1 MKNTPTLATLAA
13 DLDSGRTSA
22 RKLVDDCLAKIADS
36 SGEGQRAFIHV
47 DAEAAIEAAEAMDRL
62 REVKA
67 APSPYAGIPISI
79 KDLFDIKGQVTRA
92 GSRALEDSAPAE
104 ADATVVARLRR
115 AGFVVIGR
123 TNMTEF
129 AYSGIGINP
138 HYGTPK
144 SAWQRNV
151 GHVPGGSSSGAAVS
165 VVDGMAHGALGTDTG
180 GSCRIPAAYN
190 GIVGFK
196 PTQRRVPLDGGVPL
210 SSTLDSFGPLARTV
224 ACCAVLDAVLADETF
239 VPLQP
244 LPIKGMR
251 LAVPT
256 TVVLDELDDD
266 VARTFE
272 RALETLSRQGALI
285 ERIEVPE
292 FLDVGVMNTK
302 GGFSAAES
310 YAWHRYL
317 IAGSGDV
324 YDPRV
329 SVRILRGESISA
341 ADYIDLLNARKSLI
355 ARAEKRIAPYD
366 ALVLPTTANTP
377 PRIADLAD
385 DKAFTKANLLSLR
398 NCTLINMID
407 GCAISLPAHREG
419 EVPVGLM
426 LAAAGGS
433 DRRIFEWP
441 QEWRP
446 RSVFDLAFTI
456 DAQGTTTPLT
466 LAIDQ
471 AVIAGWTG
479 RDPVARDKHIAEL
492 EAIGIARPASTPIY
506 YRVSA
511 RRLVITD
518 SIEVCG
524 GDSSG
529 EVEFV
534 LIGWQGRIFVGVG
547 SDHTDRKVETYSVT
561 VSKQMC
567 DKPMAPVL
575 WELEDVIG
583 HWDRMILRSYALID
597 GARVLYQEGTLD
609 AMLPVADLIRARF
622 RRQGPARRLR
632 HVRRHFCRQGRHQA
646 RQPVRI

>member
-1 MKNTPTLATLAA
+1 MKNAPTLASLAD
-13 DLDSGRTSA
+13 DLESGRTSA
-22 RKLVDDCLAKIADS
+22 RKLVDECLARIADP
-36 SGEGQRAFIHV
+36 SGEGARTFIHV

-67 APSPYAGIPISI
+67 APSRYAGIPVSI

-104 ADATVVARLRR
+104 ADAPVVARLRR

-144 SAWQRNV
+144 GAWQRGV

-165 VVDGMAHGALGTDTG
+165 VVDAMAYGALGTDTG

-196 PTQRRVPLDGGVPL
+196 PTQRRVPLEGGVPL
-210 SSTLDSFGPLARTV
+210 SFTLDSFGPLARTV
-224 ACCAVLDAVLADETF
+224 DCCAVLDAVLADETI

-244 LPIKGMR
+244 RPIKGMR

-256 TVVLDELDDD
+256 TVALDELEDD

-292 FLDVGVMNTK
+292 FLDIGVMNTK
-302 GGFSAAES
+302 GGFAAAES

-317 IAGSGDV
+317 IVSHGDV

-329 SVRILRGESISA
+329 CMRIVRGESISA
-341 ADYIDLLNARKSLI
+341 ADYIDLLDSRRSLI
-355 ARAEKRIAPYD
+355 ARTEKRIAPYD
-366 ALVLPTTANTP
+366 ALVLPTTAITP

-398 NCTLINMID
+398 NCSLINMID
-407 GCAISLPAHREG
+407 GCAISLPCHREG

-426 LAAAGGS
+426 LAASGGA
-433 DRRIFEWP
+433 DRRIFE
-441 QEWRP
+441 
-446 RSVFDLAFTI
+446 LAT
-456 DAQGTTTPLT
+456 AMEG
-466 LAIDQ
+466 
-471 AVIAGWTG
+471 VI
-479 RDPVARDKHIAEL
+479 
-492 EAIGIARPASTPIY
+492 
-506 YRVSA
+506 RV
-511 RRLVITD
+511 
-518 SIEVCG
+518 
-524 GDSSG
+524 
-529 EVEFV
+529 
-534 LIGWQGRIFVGVG
+534 
-547 SDHTDRKVETYSVT
+547 
-561 VSKQMC
+561 
-567 DKPMAPVL
+567 
-575 WELEDVIG
+575 
-583 HWDRMILRSYALID
+583 
-597 GARVLYQEGTLD
+597 
-609 AMLPVADLIRARF
+609 
-622 RRQGPARRLR
+622 
-632 HVRRHFCRQGRHQA
+632 
-646 RQPVRI
+646 